1 MESMINLAMLKRVA
15 IIARNTAIIV
25 LEWMV
30 LVAVFPELFLIVN
43 DAREIKYAK
52 II

>member
-1 MESMINLAMLKRVA
+1 MINSVILKKVV

-25 LEWMV
+25 LEWME
-30 LVAVFPELFLIVN
+30 LVVAYLEVYLIATDVQ
-43 DAREIKYAK
+43 EIKYAK